1 MFGKRKSFEQVLF
14 VFSQNVI
21 FSTMSDSGRI
31 RAIVLF
37 LKQLHILLL
46 ATC

>member
-1 MFGKRKSFEQVLF
+1 MFGKGKSFEQVLF
-14 VFSQNVI
+14 VFSQKVL
-21 FSTMSDSGRI
+21 FSRMSDGGRI

-37 LKQLHILLL
+37 LKELHILLV